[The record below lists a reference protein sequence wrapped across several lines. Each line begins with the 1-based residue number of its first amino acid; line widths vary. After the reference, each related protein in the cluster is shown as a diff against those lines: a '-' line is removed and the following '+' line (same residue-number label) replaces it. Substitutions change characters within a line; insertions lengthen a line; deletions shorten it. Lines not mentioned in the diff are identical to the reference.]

1 MPWYQDPTEHALMAE
16 HPDSLWQP
24 FPEEVTRKHALLSG
38 PALSNAGDR
47 VRAIEILE
55 ERFARGEID
64 TRELE
69 ERRAA
74 LRGASARA

>member
-1 MPWYQDPTEHALMAE
+1 MAE

-24 FPEEVTRKHALLSG
+24 FPDEVTQQPAFWRG
-38 PALSNAGDR
+38 PAPSAVGWKPR
-47 VRAIEILE
+47 RAIEILE

-64 TRELE
+64 ARELD

-74 LRGASARA
+74 LRGASA

>member
-1 MPWYQDPTEHALMAE
+1 MSE

-24 FPEEVTRKHALLSG
+24 FPEELTRRGSLRPGRARATAGCGTGRAL
-38 PALSNAGDR
+38 
-47 VRAIEILE
+47 EILE

-64 TRELE
+64 ARELE

-74 LRGASARA
+74 LQG

>member
-1 MPWYQDPTEHALMAE
+1 MAE

-24 FPEEVTRKHALLSG
+24 FPEEVTRRHARPSG
-38 PALSNAGDR
+38 FAVWMEGSR
-47 VRAIEILE
+47 VGRAIEILE

-64 TRELE
+64 ARELD

-74 LRGASARA
+74 LRGASA

>member
-1 MPWYQDPTEHALMAE
+1 MAE

-24 FPEEVTRKHALLSG
+24 FPDEVMHQHALRRGHAPSTVG
-38 PALSNAGDR
+38 CRPG
-47 VRAIEILE
+47 RAIEILE

-74 LRGASARA
+74 LRGVSA

>member
-1 MPWYQDPTEHALMAE
+1 MAE

-24 FPEEVTRKHALLSG
+24 FPDEVMHQRASWRGHALSAAGCRSG
-38 PALSNAGDR
+38 
-47 VRAIEILE
+47 RAIEILE

-69 ERRAA
+69 ARRTA
-74 LRGASARA
+74 LRGASG

>member
-1 MPWYQDPTEHALMAE
+1 MAE

-24 FPEEVTRKHALLSG
+24 FPEEVARRQAPG
-38 PALSNAGDR
+38 PRPGLPAAGWR
-47 VRAIEILE
+47 PRRAIEILE

-64 TRELE
+64 MRELE

-74 LRGASARA
+74 LRGAPA

>member
-1 MPWYQDPTEHALMAE
+1 VAE

-24 FPEEVTRKHALLSG
+24 FPEEVARRQAPRPERAS
-38 PALSNAGDR
+38 SSAGDR
-47 VRAIEILE
+47 ARRHGWRAGRAIGILE

-69 ERRAA
+69 IGRAA
-74 LRGASARA
+74 LRGGSA